1 MLYKLIKSNISSLV
15 IAVLILIILLQK
27 CDSSS
32 QVVPAPKIDTVLQ
45 YVEVRDTVRSKP
57 IFIKTKKDTIWL
69 DSIVYKP
76 DTSYPVLLDQYL
88 NIGNKHFATNV
99 FRSEFSLGTYGNA
112 TVIDTIRQNK
122 LISSGFEY
130 DILVPEKS
138 ITIVKQAPPKRQV
151 YIGVSLY
158 GDRIN
163 FIDGLHVGGLYKDKQ
178 DRITGVSVGYGSNN
192 IQFGISSYW
201 KLKLK

>member
-1 MLYKLIKSNISSLV
+1 MVYKFLKSNISNLV
-15 IAVLILIILLQK
+15 IVVLILILLLQK

-45 YVEVRDTVRSKP
+45 YVEIHHTVKSKP
-57 IFIKTKKDTIWL
+57 VYIHTKKDTIWM

-76 DTSYPVLLDQYL
+76 DTGYVGLLDQYL
-88 NIGNKHFATNV
+88 GLGNKHFATNT
-99 FRSEFSLGTYGNA
+99 FKTEFSLGKYGNA

-122 LISSGFEY
+122 LIASGFEY
-130 DILVPEKS
+130 DILVPEKT
-138 ITIVKQAPPKRQV
+138 ITVIEQAPPKREV
-151 YIGVSLY
+151 YLGVGAY
-158 GDRIN
+158 GDKIN
-163 FIDGLHVGGLYKDKQ
+163 FIDGLYVGGLYKDKQ